1 MRQPGY
7 RIDQYAKPKQSTS
20 ILLVYCTNVSMY
32 GTSNVVCNGDP
43 KIRSAKKKKT
53 EKAECLIEGL
63 ICTKKRVTNKKRM
76 VFSKNELYEYNL
88 IIINH
93 LSYSD

>member
-32 GTSNVVCNGDP
+32 GTSNVVCILKLDQL
-43 KIRSAKKKKT
+43 KKKKT